1 MEGKAMK
8 SVFVKMALSM
18 LRDALLAALT
28 AEKVDAVLDAAIDKV
43 LAAVK
48 SLLADYP
55 ELLLSVEA
63 LGTKAKEGQAIA
75 EALVRTLTAIL
86 DALQNG
92 FGAAPAVSDDD
103 VELLEPVAADLT
115 ALQLAAYPPS
125 E

>member
-1 MEGKAMK
+1 MK